1 MKTILIVVSLF
12 TLLFIGYFYSVVIDN
27 KSFNLINELSK
38 QNDSL
43 KQSNSIIYEKI
54 ESYNDSL
61 RNYDAMIY
69 DLNVDR
75 NNLKSKIS
83 NINSKYNNLQLD
95 YEKAKNHS
103 DNFNSIEL
111 KSYFTDSLR

>member
-1 MKTILIVVSLF
+1 MKTILIVSSLF
-12 TLLFIGYFYSVVIDN
+12 ILLFIGYFYLIIIDN
-27 KSFNLINELSK
+27 KSFEVIKILSK

-43 KQSNSIIYEKI
+43 KQSNSIIYKKI
-54 ESYNDSL
+54 ETYNDSL

-69 DLNVDR
+69 DFNKER
-75 NNLKSKIS
+75 NTLKSKIS
-83 NINSKYNNLQLD
+83 NINSKYNNLQLE

-103 DNFNSIEL
+103 FNFNSVDI

>member
-1 MKTILIVVSLF
+1 MKTILIGASLF
-12 TLLFIGYFYSVVIDN
+12 ILLLIGYFYYVIIDN
-27 KSFNLINELSK
+27 KSFKLIDELSK
-38 QNDSL
+38 KNDSL
-43 KQSNSIIYEKI
+43 KQSNSIIYKKI

-61 RNYDAMIY
+61 RKYDAMIY
-69 DLNVDR
+69 DFNKER

-83 NINSKYNNLQLD
+83 NINSKYNNLQLE

-103 DNFNSIEL
+103 DNFNSVDI